1 MWLDPTADHAY
12 MNTINRAEMCGIC
25 EAVRATLDRSD
36 RAELHIYTD
45 SQVSISLIRKYMFSP
60 IYSAVAENKHSALL
74 QRIAD
79 AIILRAEMGAHT
91 RFFKV
96 RSHVGVEGN
105 ERADQI
111 AGEAAK
117 GTTPGQLRVCD
128 GRNDDPHGTRV
139 WAAAR
144 PKPPPQREG
153 PPETKKQKSAEPRPR
168 YLSNLGKAART
179 AVAPTAAAGPFQDK
193 GLYATLWTK
202 ARPTHDG
209 ETSGSFLRDP
219 GVTWAQKRKTM
230 LARWG
235 LLWNQK
241 LAHRYG
247 KAPTDSCPQCGQ
259 PDSVG
264 HLLGGC
270 DETQGIRTARHDQA
284 VKIIQRAISKG
295 ALQGRFT
302 IMDAGAAEDLP
313 EDVAG
318 KRLPEWLFQ
327 QGQDRLTGVCLRPDI
342 LLVSCPSLD
351 KTRPGDERKAP
362 PEREEAKT
370 IHIIEVG
377 YSSDLSMDIK
387 ESEKHRQ
394 HEELEKLLKRG
405 NPEGTV
411 TRHTIILGRTGA
423 IPASLFTLLGA
434 GVGLLPKPKIQ
445 QVGRKLCK
453 HAVQFIEKFTWARQA
468 AAAPRQNNHQHNHQP
483 GGKGETSSSSSSPS
497 PRPQPAPASVTDRT
511 SGRS

>member
-1 MWLDPTADHAY
+1 
-12 MNTINRAEMCGIC
+12 
-25 EAVRATLDRSD
+25 
-36 RAELHIYTD
+36 
-45 SQVSISLIRKYMFSP
+45 
-60 IYSAVAENKHSALL
+60 
-74 QRIAD
+74 
-79 AIILRAEMGAHT
+79 
-91 RFFKV
+91 
-96 RSHVGVEGN
+96 
-105 ERADQI
+105 
-111 AGEAAK
+111 
-117 GTTPGQLRVCD
+117 
-128 GRNDDPHGTRV
+128 
-139 WAAAR
+139 
-144 PKPPPQREG
+144 
-153 PPETKKQKSAEPRPR
+153 
-168 YLSNLGKAART
+168 
-179 AVAPTAAAGPFQDK
+179 
-193 GLYATLWTK
+193 
-202 ARPTHDG
+202 
-209 ETSGSFLRDP
+209 
-219 GVTWAQKRKTM
+219 
-230 LARWG
+230 
-235 LLWNQK
+235 
-241 LAHRYG
+241 
-247 KAPTDSCPQCGQ
+247 
-259 PDSVG
+259 VG

-313 EDVAG
+313 QDVAG

-351 KTRPGDERKAP
+351 KTRPGDESKAP

-405 NPEGTV
+405 NPAGTV

-453 HAVQFIEKFTWARQA
+453 HAVQYIEKFTWARQA
-468 AAAPRQNNHQHNHQP
+468 AAATRQHNQQPGEGGGRAAGRAAAAPPRDPSQHQP
-483 GGKGETSSSSSSPS
+483 QHQPDRR
-497 PRPQPAPASVTDRT
+497 RPQKRKDPP
-511 SGRS
+511 